1 VQALLGIEETNKTQ
15 VLKQPDVL
23 MLMYLL
29 PGEFSRETVRA
40 NWDYY
45 APRTDITHGSSLAPG
60 IQAILACR
68 MGDPEMA
75 YPLYMQAAQ
84 VDLKDLRH
92 NTLDGIHGATAGS
105 VWQAAVL
112 GFGGVRV
119 SARGLDAEHRLPA
132 HWRRLKFKL
141 FYHGELRE
149 FDFENP
155 PR

>member
-1 VQALLGIEETNKTQ
+1 
-15 VLKQPDVL
+15 

-29 PGEFSRETVRA
+29 PGEFSPDTVRA

-68 MGDPEMA
+68 MGDPAMA

-112 GFGGVRV
+112 GFGGLRLGEK
-119 SARGLDAEHRLPA
+119 GLEAEPRLPA
-132 HWRRLKFKL
+132 QWRRLKFKV

-155 PR
+155 QP